1 MRWRSRSCVNV
12 DQSANRYGLV
22 TITAAIAISPANTRP
37 LTACPKLSLG
47 EQQRGGDER
56 DHDRAVGVLQRRG
69 EPDARAAREQRL
81 RAPGAQHD
89 RRRPQRQRARQHA
102 RPVVERQPRVEDR
115 QERDGHDRRG
125 DQPGTPAEPLA
136 PGGVGGGDGA
146 DAEGHRDHARPQEHG
161 ARVVREPLLDAAE
174 VDHRQPRRQ
183 QVRQRGRVDEVA
195 GVEVPAG
202 HRHRVRDEVRALVEV
217 VGVRQPVAEAP
228 EPQRR
233 RDHQDQREDERG
245 RVGAPRRLGRR
256 RGRVFMR
263 RAQSASEASHAALSR
278 RAARARSRR
287 RAAPCRPARPRCA
300 SRARRAHAAPSRCRS
315 RAG

>member
-22 TITAAIAISPANTRP
+22 TITAAIAIRPANTRP
-37 LTACPKLSLG
+37 LTACPKLSFG
-47 EQQRGGDER
+47 ESSAAATSATTIAPSEYFSDAASPT
-56 DHDRAVGVLQRRG
+56 HAPPASSAFVLPVRSTIA
-69 EPDARAAREQRL
+69 DAHSASAH
-81 RAPGAQHD
+81 G
-89 RRRPQRQRARQHA
+89 QHA

-125 DQPGTPAEPLA
+125 DQPGAPAEPLP

-146 DAEGHRDHARPQEHG
+146 DPEGHRDHARPQEHG
-161 ARVVREPLLDAAE
+161 ARVVGEPLLDAAE
-174 VDHRQPRRQ
+174 VDHGQPRRQ

-228 EPQRR
+228 EPQHR
-233 RDHQDQREDERG
+233 RDDQDQREDERG

-300 SRARRAHAAPSRCRS
+300 SRARRARAAPSRCRS